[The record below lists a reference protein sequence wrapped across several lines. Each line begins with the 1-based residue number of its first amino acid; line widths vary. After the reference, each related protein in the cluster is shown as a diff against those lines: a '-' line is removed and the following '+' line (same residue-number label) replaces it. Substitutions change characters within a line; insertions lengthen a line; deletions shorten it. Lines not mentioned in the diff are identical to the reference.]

1 MRSVIRMLQIQV
13 RVAPLFLVISLL
25 LSCPIHAE
33 EKGAEIYRAQCAAC
47 HGNNGEGNP
56 EQFSD
61 PLRGDLA
68 LSELEDLIV
77 KTMPDEHPELCIGN
91 DAKLV
96 AAFVY
101 NQFYSP
107 QAQRRLVD
115 SRIELSRLTV
125 RQFRESIVDL
135 LGAFGDEV
143 SVPDSR
149 GLEANYF
156 GSRNWTEKRRLAS
169 QTDKSIDF
177 GEGVPHFDPTG
188 KYESLK
194 PDENP
199 KKDANRMNQGFS
211 VFWRGGLIPVETG
224 HHEIIVESKN
234 GFSLH
239 INDQKNIFIDRRVRS
254 DDVVE
259 HRASIFLLGGRP
271 VGLSLYLFSY
281 PRPPATIRLLWKRP
295 NGIVEVIPESSLIPV
310 TPPEI
315 CICSAVFPADDASD
329 GYERGISVSKQWDR
343 ATTDAAIET
352 AEWVSERMWRL
363 AGTRENDKDAAAK
376 LRRFWYQFVDRAF
389 ATRLSEDERQFFV
402 DRHLDQELS
411 KKNQLKRIVLLTLKS
426 PRFLYPAIQNR
437 QRSEEIARQLALTI
451 WDSLPDAKLSQLAA
465 QGELV
470 DPKIVER
477 ETQRMVRDW
486 RSKQKVK
493 MFFLSW
499 LKSDRAAASAKDKSI
514 FPDFDDQLVADLQTS
529 LVLYLNDVVW
539 TEPSDYRDLFLA
551 DYLYVNQRIGEFYGI
566 PVSGEGFSKVRLPLD
581 KRSGIVTHPLLLSG
595 LAYHKESSP
604 IHRGVFIA
612 RQLLGTSL
620 RQPPDDVKPLAE
632 EFNLEMTT
640 RERVEHQTK
649 ETACMSCHK
658 LINPLGFSLENYDAV
673 GRYRTH
679 EKSKP
684 IDVASVYK
692 TQEGN
697 EVKIGG
703 ARDLATF
710 LASSER
716 AQKSF
721 IRKMF
726 NYYTKQPLDAFGRNK
741 IDELHQKFIR
751 SGFNIEKLLVEIS
764 LVAVSYQQD
773 TNNK

>member
-1 MRSVIRMLQIQV
+1 MLQIQV

-25 LSCPIHAE
+25 LSCPIHAQ

-61 PLRGDLA
+61 PLRGNLP
-68 LSELEDLIV
+68 LSELEDLIA

-101 NQFYSP
+101 DQFYSP

-239 INDQKNIFIDRRVRS
+239 INDQKNLLIDRRVRS

-259 HRASIFLLGGRP
+259 HRASIFLIGGRP

-281 PRPPATIRLLWKRP
+281 PRPPAKIRLLWKRP
-295 NGIVEVIPESSLIPV
+295 DGIVEVIPESRLIPV

-376 LRRFWYQFVDRAF
+376 LRRFCYQFVDRAF

-451 WDSLPDAKLSQLAA
+451 WDSLPDENLSQLAA
-465 QGELV
+465 RGELI
-470 DPKIVER
+470 DPRIVER

-499 LKSDRAAASAKDKSI
+499 LKSDRAANSAKDSSI

-566 PVSGEGFSKVRLPLD
+566 PVSSEGFSKVRLPLD

-612 RQLLGTSL
+612 RQLLGANL
-620 RQPPDDVKPLAE
+620 RQPPDDVKPLTE
-632 EFNLEMTT
+632 EFNLKMTT

-697 EVKIGG
+697 EVEISG

-764 LVAVSYQQD
+764 LVAVNYQQD
-773 TNNK
+773 ANNK